1 MPRKPGLSAEQRAV
15 LERLADSTQNGATEA
30 IWQAHGFSIEMLDE
44 LVRAR
49 WVTATPGAVRSS
61 GRLIRVRR
69 FRVADAGKKALEGD
83 ALRHS

>member
-1 MPRKPGLSAEQRAV
+1 MTVPPFAITASGEDTEAV
-15 LERLADSTQNGATEA
+15 LLAHN
-30 IWQAHGFSIEMLDE
+30 FSIEMLDE
-44 LVRAR
+44 LVRAG